1 MKKNIL
7 FYSGSLRMGGIE
19 RVLVDVLQ
27 NFDREKYNIDLIIED
42 ENKKLNIFEKDIPK
56 YINLNYLRSDE
67 FNQKLIYYREKRKSN
82 IFCRIFY
89 QLLMECGKYINKNR
103 IKTLTKGKEYDAVI
117 DFDMGLSKFI
127 ELIHTKKKIAWV
139 HSNIETWYVKKSR
152 IRRLGNRLK
161 KYDKVVT
168 ICDEMM
174 ENTKK
179 LYPFLAEKITRVYNP
194 FNFERVRELANKSV
208 DKKMK
213 KFYDESYYVS
223 VMRLVTDS
231 KDFPTLIKGFK
242 LAKEKG
248 IQEKLYILGDGPD
261 RKKVEKMIIDEGM
274 ENEIILFGNVKNPY
288 PWIKGAKALIHS
300 SKYEGLPTVLIEG
313 LILNKKVI
321 SSNCPTGPTEILEY
335 GKIGDLYTVGDYEKL
350 GNIFFKNMN
359 EDREFKWNID
369 QYNVVTV
376 MKEYERVIGE

>member
-67 FNQKLIYYREKRKSN
+67 FNQKLIRYREKRKSN

-89 QLLMECGKYINKNR
+89 QLLMEQGKYINKNR

-127 ELIHTKKKIAWV
+127 ELIHTKKKIAWI

-168 ICDEMM
+168 ICDEMK
-174 ENTKK
+174 ENTQK

-194 FNFERVRELANKSV
+194 FNFERVRELANENIAE
-208 DKKMK
+208 KMK
-213 KFYDESYYVS
+213 KLYDESYYVS

-231 KDFPTLIKGFK
+231 KDFLTLIKGFK

-261 RKKVEKMIIDEGM
+261 RKKVEKMISDESM
-274 ENEIILFGNVKNPY
+274 EDEIILFGNVKNPY

-300 SKYEGLPTVLIEG
+300 SKYEGFGLVLVEA
-313 LILNKKVI
+313 LILNTRVI
-321 SSNCPTGPTEILEY
+321 SSDCPTGPREILEN
-335 GKIGDLYTVGDYEKL
+335 GELGELFNIGDYNSLSKYLLIEDTSNSKILSRIEKYSVK
-350 GNIFFKNMN
+350 NI
-359 EDREFKWNID
+359 I
-369 QYNVVTV
+369 
-376 MKEYERVIGE
+376 KEYEKIIN